1 MAVRRRR
8 RRRRKARRSE
18 GRLDG
23 CFALDLCSIG
33 DSWVAVG
40 IDIFATLATLCVAF
54 EVYE

>member
-8 RRRRKARRSE
+8 KRRRKARRSE